1 MQSFIDLG
9 TTLAIQAGTFF
20 LIGSIL
26 GVALAL
32 YAIYWLIFRAGRTSA
47 VKSHELTRVH
57 ATTGTPA

>member
-32 YAIYWLIFRAGRTSA
+32 YAIYWLIFRAG
-47 VKSHELTRVH
+47 KD
-57 ATTGTPA
+57 